1 MTDGQ
6 SGLLSIK
13 PTALNDSR
21 YSWNVMGRMKHTS
34 RIVGLVNASNT
45 KPGLGG
51 TPFEAYF
58 EDDWFVKYAT
68 ITTPDKKHT
77 LRIQGNHEKI
87 ATNKYKVRMI
97 ILTGDNTEYVG
108 LENFENSKA
117 WVAGAPLV
125 AMSKSDGTT
134 SNSMAPGKWTN
145 QFGLYRFGKQITGNV
160 ANKVVNIE
168 FDLDNGTKTN
178 LWMPFEMKLFELDRR
193 LMLEERLWNSKYN
206 RDAYGNV
213 MNKDEE
219 TGEPLPEGAGIKDIL
234 YTTGQYDTYGT
245 LTIAKLDSIVNRLV
259 ANRVDTTTPLELVL
273 FTGAGGSRMLN
284 EAIKTDAMGKGF
296 YEKLGMEEI
305 TSGKDG
311 YLSYGKYFNQY
322 KTVDG
327 HIITVKRASIFDNG
341 TYAEM
346 DRANGNMYKG
356 FTNGSYDMFL
366 LDLSKNDNGERNVEL
381 VAEKGREVMTGVYK
395 GLTNLPESWGA
406 IGNDKLLSSKKDE
419 ASYEVLVSQG
429 INMRNYTTSY
439 WLNFVK

>member
-1 MTDGQ
+1 
-6 SGLLSIK
+6 
-13 PTALNDSR
+13 
-21 YSWNVMGRMKHTS
+21 
-34 RIVGLVNASNT
+34 
-45 KPGLGG
+45 
-51 TPFEAYF
+51 
-58 EDDWFVKYAT
+58 
-68 ITTPDKKHT
+68 
-77 LRIQGNHEKI
+77 
-87 ATNKYKVRMI
+87 
-97 ILTGDNTEYVG
+97 
-108 LENFENSKA
+108 
-117 WVAGAPLV
+117 
-125 AMSKSDGTT
+125 
-134 SNSMAPGKWTN
+134 
-145 QFGLYRFGKQITGNV
+145 
-160 ANKVVNIE
+160 
-168 FDLDNGTKTN
+168 
-178 LWMPFEMKLFELDRR
+178 
-193 LMLEERLWNSKYN
+193 
-206 RDAYGNV
+206 
-213 MNKDEE
+213 
-219 TGEPLPEGAGIKDIL
+219 
-234 YTTGQYDTYGT
+234 
-245 LTIAKLDSIVNRLV
+245 
-259 ANRVDTTTPLELVL
+259 
-273 FTGAGGSRMLN
+273 MLN